1 MLAITPIYLAA
12 AIVLYVFMSMYVIR
26 SRYKFQISIG
36 DGGKNR
42 FQRIMRGHGNFA
54 EYAPITLLAIL
65 AAELAGAP
73 ALLLHTAGVCL
84 IVGRC
89 LHGYCFLFT
98 TTGMATRTAG
108 MILTFSS
115 MLIAAA
121 GGLWAVL
128 G

>member
-36 DGGKNR
+36 DGGKDR

-54 EYAPITLLAIL
+54 EYAPITLLTIL

-73 ALLLHTAGVCL
+73 AMLLHTAGVSL
-84 IVGRC
+84 IAGRC
-89 LHGYCFLFT
+89 LHGYSFLFT
-98 TTGMATRTAG
+98 TTAMLPRAAG
-108 MILTFSS
+108 MILTFSA